1 MKDIALVIPSLD
13 PDPRLPSYCAAL
25 RGRTDAP
32 ILLVDDGSRAE
43 RRNVFDE
50 CVAAA
55 PDVSF
60 VRHKTNRG
68 KGRAL
73 KTAFAE
79 LLRTSPDLAGCVTA
93 DSDGQ
98 HAPEDVVRCME
109 LLKEN
114 PGALVLGCRT
124 FDRADIP
131 WRSRFG
137 NGWMRTLFRVISG
150 RRFDDTQT
158 GLRGIPAGFM
168 RELLDVPGERFEFE
182 SEMLLRLGH
191 RPLVQF
197 PIRTIY
203 ENRNAGSHFRPFA
216 DSAKILRI
224 LLRPASHA
232 GRTAT
237 PR

>member
-1 MKDIALVIPSLD
+1 MKDIAIVIPSLN
-13 PDPRLPSYCAAL
+13 PDARLPSYCAAL
-25 RGRTDAP
+25 RERTGAP
-32 ILLVDDGSRAE
+32 VLLVDDGSRAE
-43 RRNVFDE
+43 LRGVFDA
-50 CVAAA
+50 CAAAA
-55 PDVSF
+55 PGVSLL
-60 VRHKTNRG
+60 RHETNRG

-79 LLRTSPDLAGCVTA
+79 LLRTLPDLAGCVTA

-109 LLKEN
+109 LLAEN
-114 PGALVLGCRT
+114 PEALVLGCRT

-137 NGWMRTLFRVISG
+137 NGWMRTLFRVVSG

-182 SEMLLRLGH
+182 SEMLLRLGR

-224 LLRPASHA
+224 VLRSAVRAKRS
-232 GRTAT
+232 
-237 PR
+237 

>member
-1 MKDIALVIPSLD
+1 M
-13 PDPRLPSYCAAL
+13 
-25 RGRTDAP
+25 
-32 ILLVDDGSRAE
+32 
-43 RRNVFDE
+43 
-50 CVAAA
+50 
-55 PDVSF
+55 
-60 VRHKTNRG
+60 
-68 KGRAL
+68 
-73 KTAFAE
+73 
-79 LLRTSPDLAGCVTA
+79 TA

-109 LLKEN
+109 LLAEN
-114 PGALVLGCRT
+114 PEALVLGCRT

-137 NGWMRTLFRVISG
+137 NGWMRTLFRVVSG

-182 SEMLLRLGH
+182 SEMLLRLGR

-224 LLRPASHA
+224 VLRSAVRAPCAGVRGERAGMPGEERGASILPCTEEGA
-232 GRTAT
+232 RRSARSSRLQG
-237 PR
+237 P

>member
-1 MKDIALVIPSLD
+1 MKDIAIVIPSLD
-13 PDPRLPSYCAAL
+13 PDSRLPSYCAAL
-25 RGRTDAP
+25 RERTGAP

-43 RRNVFDE
+43 FRGVFDE
-50 CVAAA
+50 CIAAA
-55 PDVSF
+55 PGVSL
-60 VRHKTNRG
+60 VRHDRNRG

-79 LLRTSPDLAGCVTA
+79 LLRTRPDLAGCVTA

-109 LLKEN
+109 KLAER
-114 PGALVLGCRT
+114 PDALVLGCRT
-124 FDRADIP
+124 FDRKDVP

-137 NGWMRTLFRVISG
+137 NGWMRTLFRLVSG
-150 RRFDDTQT
+150 HAFDDTQT

-182 SEMLLRLGH
+182 SEMLLRLGR

-203 ENRNAGSHFRPFA
+203 ENRNACSHFRPFA
-216 DSAKILRI
+216 DSAKIIRIVLRSAC
-224 LLRPASHA
+224 RAKK
-232 GRTAT
+232 G
-237 PR
+237 